1 MKIQKINN
9 FFKNIALFQ
18 IKYRWYFILFTAVL
32 VIVGVT
38 GFKRISVVST
48 ERDWF
53 GKKDEIQIATD
64 KFEEQFGN
72 NENIALLIE
81 AENVFHPQVLK
92 MIHDIGKEL
101 LEKVPYA
108 DEVTS
113 LMEMEVSIGTKEG
126 IEIKNP
132 FKHGIPDD
140 PEKLKEIR
148 DFILSRKSFVNKIV
162 SDDATETWLVLSLK
176 EYPEKKV
183 WKSEGKIQ
191 PMFQS
196 GEAAILI
203 VTDQKWKSDLYTIK
217 PVGLPYTETEERD
230 FFGNEM
236 KTRVMSAIIIMIIL
250 LILFLRSFRGVIVP
264 VFTTISGIIVVFGIM
279 GWLKIEMDSN
289 MVSLPVLLGM
299 AISVGYSIHLVN
311 AFKRFYR
318 HSGKRK
324 ESVIHAV
331 EETGWPLF
339 FTAITTIGSVMS
351 FAAAGMVLMK
361 WTGFTCAAVVF
372 ADFLF
377 VIILI
382 PILMSFGKDKKNPV
396 PPEKQKLLTDKWMKN
411 LGELIL
417 AYKTPIMG
425 AFIIAILIL
434 IPGIRKIHVNVDIFE
449 FLGLKIPY
457 VQRIYSIVNSKLGSY
472 ISYNITIEHKNQ
484 DSIKD
489 PEFLKK
495 FESLLDTVGRFE
507 LTKKNKNVPK
517 IFSIL
522 DIIKDMNQTMHEDN
536 PEYYKIPDNRELI
549 AQLLFLYE
557 MSGGTKTLDWVNEDY
572 SMLRA
577 RIELMKFDANKIE
590 KGLNIIQK
598 KGKELF
604 PNAKIGIIGS
614 AVTFAGANKKI
625 VTGEIKSFLT
635 ALVVIGILLILVFG
649 SFKTGLIG
657 MIPNITPLIAIGGF
671 MGYGNY
677 QLDMMSMMIIPML
690 LGVAV
695 DDTIHFINHIKY
707 EFEKCGNYEES
718 IIRSFPTVGKTLA
731 MTTIILTAT
740 FSMYIFSPV
749 AALTRIGIL
758 TSLGLI
764 SALLA
769 DYLMTPILVQW
780 AKPFGKEVK

>member
-18 IKYRWYFILFTAVL
+18 LKYRWYFILFAAVL
-32 VIVGVT
+32 VIAGVT
-38 GFKRISVVST
+38 GLGRISVVST
-48 ERDWF
+48 TDDWF
-53 GKKDEIQIATD
+53 DKKDEIQIATD

-72 NENIALLIE
+72 NQTIALLIE

-92 MIHDIGKEL
+92 MIHNIGDEL
-101 LEKVPYA
+101 LEHVPYA
-108 DEVTS
+108 DKITS

-132 FKHGIPDD
+132 FKDGIPDD
-140 PEKLKEIR
+140 SEKLKKIR

-183 WKSEGKIQ
+183 WKSKSKIQ
-191 PMFQS
+191 PMFQA
-196 GEAAILI
+196 GEAAISI

-217 PVGLPYTETEERD
+217 PVGMPYTETEERD
-230 FFGNEM
+230 FFSNEM
-236 KTRVMSAIIIMIIL
+236 KTRVMSAFILMLIL
-250 LILFLRSFRGVIVP
+250 LALFLRSFRGVIVP
-264 VFTTISGIIVVFGIM
+264 VFTTISGIIVVLGIM
-279 GWLKIEMDSN
+279 GWLKIEADSN
-289 MVSLPVLLGM
+289 MITLPVLLGM
-299 AISVGYSIHLVN
+299 GISVGYSIHLVN

-318 HSGKRK
+318 VTGKRK

-351 FAAAGMVLMK
+351 FAAVDIILIR

-372 ADFLF
+372 TDFLF

-382 PILMSFGKDKKNPV
+382 PILMSFGKDKKNLL
-396 PPEKQKLLTDKWMKN
+396 PPEKQKSLTDKWMEK
-411 LGELIL
+411 LGKLIL
-417 AYKTPIMG
+417 AYKIPIIG

-434 IPGIRKIHVNVDIFE
+434 IPGITKIHVNMDSFE
-449 FLGLKIPY
+449 FMGLKIPY
-457 VQRIYSIVNSKLGSY
+457 IQRIHSIVNSKLGSY
-472 ISYNITIEHKNQ
+472 FSYNITVEYKEP
-484 DSIKD
+484 DSIKE
-489 PEFLKK
+489 PETLKN
-495 FESLLDTVGRFE
+495 FESLLNTVGKFE

-517 IFSIL
+517 VFSVL

-536 PEYYKIPDNRELI
+536 PEYYKIPDNRELV
-549 AQLLFLYE
+549 AQLLLLYE

-577 RIELMKFDANKIE
+577 RVEVKKFDANKIA

-598 KGKELF
+598 KGKQLF
-604 PNAKIGIIGS
+604 PNAKIGIIGD
-614 AVTFAGANKKI
+614 AVTFAELNKKI

-657 MIPNITPLIAIGGF
+657 IIPNITPLIAIGGF

-690 LGVAV
+690 LGIAV

-707 EFEKCGNYEES
+707 EFEKCGNYKES
-718 IIRSFPTVGKTLA
+718 IIRSFSIVGKTLA
-731 MTTIILTAT
+731 MTTIILTAIFIT
-740 FSMYIFSPV
+740 YIFSPV

-764 SALLA
+764 SALVA
-769 DYLMTPILVQW
+769 DYLMTPILIQW
-780 AKPFGKEVK
+780 AKPFGKEK